1 MDVHVPTNNNQKH
14 MKLTLLTLLTVMSL
28 AVFAQEQR
36 VMTLQE
42 CVELATENNLN
53 VQRSRLNL
61 ETAETNLKQ
70 TEFQQY
76 PNANAGG
83 SFGYSWG
90 RSIDP
95 TSNQFITQRINSTNL
110 NASSGV
116 NVFSGFQ
123 LANSIKQNRKDLQA
137 AGFDVEK
144 STNDVQLNIVTF
156 YLNVIFNKELL
167 ENASFQLQS
176 SQNQLDRTE
185 ILVEAGSLPRSN
197 ELELIS
203 QVATGEVNV
212 VTAENNLT
220 LAYLILKQA
229 MLLPVSDNIDVEI
242 PDAQVEALDLSIS
255 PETVFGNAEQTLPEI
270 KAADLRVTSAEF
282 GYEVSRGGLYPSLRL
297 NGGLRTNYS
306 DARIAFNPDGGGAFS
321 TVGGL
326 QTINGVAIESF
337 SATGS
342 FETVGFGTQFQDNL
356 SRFLSLNLSIPIFN
370 GLSQRSTIQRSK
382 IAMQQATINALEQR
396 NFLRQIIE
404 SAYTDAVASS
414 KTYAAST
421 RQVET
426 LEETFRS
433 IENQYNL
440 GASNFTDYQ
449 VASNNLFQAKSDQTR
464 AKFDFIF
471 KKKLLDFY
479 QGKPIF

>member
-1 MDVHVPTNNNQKH
+1 MR
-14 MKLTLLTLLTVMSL
+14 LTLLTLLAAISV
-28 AVFAQEQR
+28 AVFSQSPR

-42 CVELATENNLN
+42 CVDLATENNLN

-61 ETAETNLKQ
+61 ETAETNLNE
-70 TEFQQY
+70 TELQRY

-83 SFGYSWG
+83 SFAYSWG

-116 NVFSGFQ
+116 NIYNGFQ
-123 LANSIKQNRKDLQA
+123 LKNSINQNKKDLEA

-144 STNDVQLNIVTF
+144 ATNDVQLDIVTF

-167 ENASFQLQS
+167 ENARFQLQS
-176 SQNQLDRTE
+176 SQNQLERTK

-203 QVATGEVNV
+203 QVSTGEVNV

-220 LAYLILKQA
+220 LAYLTLKQA
-229 MLLPVSDNIDVEI
+229 MLLPVSDNIDVI
-242 PDAQVEALDLSIS
+242 VPDAAVEELDLSIT
-255 PETVFGNAEQTLPEI
+255 PETVYGQAQQTLPEI
-270 KAADLRVTSAEF
+270 KAADQRVQSAEF
-282 GYEVSRGGLYPSLRL
+282 GYEVSKGGLYPSLSLRA
-297 NGGLRTNYS
+297 GLSTNYS
-306 DARIAFNPDGGGAFS
+306 DA
-321 TVGGL
+321 
-326 QTINGVAIESF
+326 
-337 SATGS
+337 ATG
-342 FETVGFGTQFQDNL
+342 FDPKDDGTDFTLGEQFQENL
-356 SRFLSLNLSIPIFN
+356 SRFLSLNLTIPIFN
-370 GLSQRSTIQRSK
+370 GLSQRATIQRSK
-382 IAMQQATINALEQR
+382 IVMQQASIGALEQR

-404 SAYTDAVASS
+404 SAYTDAIASS
-414 KTYAAST
+414 KTFAAST

-449 VASNNLFQAKSDQTR
+449 VASNNLFQARSDQTR

-479 QGKPIF
+479 QGKTIF

>member
-1 MDVHVPTNNNQKH
+1 
-14 MKLTLLTLLTVMSL
+14 MKLTLLTLLTAMSL
-28 AVFAQEQR
+28 AVLAQVPR

-70 TEFQQY
+70 TEFQRY
-76 PNANAGG
+76 PSANAGG

-110 NASSGV
+110 NANSGV

-123 LANSIKQNRKDLQA
+123 LANSIRQNRKDLQA

-144 STNDVQLNIVTF
+144 ATNDVQLNIVTF
-156 YLNVIFNKELL
+156 YMNVIFNKELL
-167 ENASFQLQS
+167 ENARFQLQS
-176 SQNQLDRTE
+176 SQNQLDRTV

-203 QVATGEVNV
+203 QVSTGEVNV

-220 LAYLILKQA
+220 LAYLTLKQA
-229 MLLPVSDNIDVEI
+229 MLLPVSDNIDVVV
-242 PDAQVEALDLSIS
+242 PDAQVEALDLSVN
-255 PETVFGNAEQTLPEI
+255 PETVFGKAERTLPEI
-270 KAADLRVTSAEF
+270 KAADLRVLSSEL
-282 GYEVSRGGLYPSLRL
+282 GYEVSKGGLFPSLSL
-297 NGGLRTNYS
+297 NGGLSTNYS
-306 DARIAFNPDGGGAFS
+306 DARLAFNPDGGGAFS
-321 TVGGL
+321 QVPGL
-326 QTINGVAIESF
+326 RTINGVAIESF
-337 SATGS
+337 SDTGS
-342 FETVGFGTQFQDNL
+342 FDTVPFGSQFQDNL

-382 IAMQQATINALEQR
+382 IAMQQASINAVEQR

-404 SAYTDAVASS
+404 SSYTDAVASS

-433 IENQYNL
+433 VENQYNL

>member
-1 MDVHVPTNNNQKH
+1 MR
-14 MKLTLLTLLTVMSL
+14 LTLLLFLTVTSM
-28 AVFAQEQR
+28 AVCSQEPR

-42 CVELATENNLN
+42 CVDLATENNLN
-53 VQRSRLNL
+53 VQRSRLDL
-61 ETAETNLKQ
+61 ETAETNLKE
-70 TEFQQY
+70 TELQKY
-76 PNANAGG
+76 PDANAGG

-110 NASSGV
+110 NASSGL
-116 NVFSGFQ
+116 NLYSGFQ
-123 LANSIKQNRKDLQA
+123 LKNSINQNKRNLEA

-144 STNDVQLNIVTF
+144 ATNDVQLDIVTF

-167 ENASFQLQS
+167 ENARFQLQS
-176 SQNQLDRTE
+176 SQNQLERTK

-203 QVATGEVNV
+203 QVATGDVNLI
-212 VTAENNLT
+212 TAENNLT
-220 LAYLILKQA
+220 LAYLTLKQA
-229 MLLPVSDNIDVEI
+229 MLLPVSDNIDVI
-242 PDAQVEALDLSIS
+242 VPDAQVEELDLSIT
-255 PETVFGNAEQTLPEI
+255 PETVFGRAEQTLPEI
-270 KAADLRVTSAEF
+270 KAADQRVQSAEF
-282 GYEVSRGGLYPSLRL
+282 GYEVSKGGLYPSLSLRA
-297 NGGLRTNYS
+297 GLSTNYS
-306 DARIAFNPDGGGAFS
+306 DAVKSFDPSGDGS
-321 TVGGL
+321 DYTL
-326 QTINGVAIESF
+326 PEQ
-337 SATGS
+337 
-342 FETVGFGTQFQDNL
+342 FGDNI
-356 SRFLSLNLSIPIFN
+356 SRFLSLNLTIPIFN

-382 IAMQQATINALEQR
+382 ISMQQASIGALEQR

-404 SAYTDAVASS
+404 SAYTDAGASS
-414 KTYAAST
+414 KTFAAST